1 MVLGADK
8 KSWEE
13 RLFFA
18 SYLLWLISAVFRY
31 TMFRYF
37 DWFDYVY
44 AGMQIV
50 AYLLIAVL
58 FFMEKRYTV
67 KDVAGIAVL
76 FICLILAMHSR
87 NIYIIP
93 TAIYIYFGADFDF
106 QEILKVTLIVQ
117 VIIMAVVIL
126 CSQTGVIEDVIWTAT
141 GRERHALGYDYCA
154 YPAHLLLFMSLMWFC
169 IRKKVTAVE
178 VMIALALNYLMYD
191 LTDSRADFLLA
202 VVGILGIIVWQ
213 IDFKAKWI
221 QAIRAFIVELGFV
234 IAAIISIVAQALF
247 TWENENFVVA
257 NEALSDRLWL
267 GHQALQEYGLTLFG
281 QQVTWIGKGR
291 ELADS
296 TNIYNYV
303 DNAYLQMGITFG
315 VFFLILL
322 AIGFYLAGKYL
333 IAQKEYK
340 LSWALVI
347 AVVYGMLNAHLCMPA
362 FNVFILLLGCCF
374 KKENEEDRQSIV
386 QVLRQKS
393 VSSKEE
399 NEG

>member
-58 FFMEKRYTV
+58 FFMEKRYTL
-67 KDVAGIAVL
+67 KDVIGIVVL
-76 FICLILAMHSR
+76 LICLILALHSR

-93 TAIYIYFGADFDF
+93 TAVYIYFGADFDF
-106 QEILKVTLIVQ
+106 QKILKVTLAVQ
-117 VIIMAVVIL
+117 VILMAVVIS
-126 CSQTGVIEDVIWTAT
+126 CSQVGVIEDVIWTSA

-154 YPAHLLLFMSLMWFC
+154 YPAHLLLFISLMWFC

-202 VVGILGIIVWQ
+202 IIGILGIIVWQ

-221 QAIRAFIVELGFV
+221 QVIRAFIVEFGFV
-234 IAAIISIVAQALF
+234 IAAVGSIAVQALF
-247 TWENENFVVA
+247 TWEDENLVA
-257 NEALSDRLWL
+257 VNEALSSRLWL
-267 GHQALQEYGLTLFG
+267 GYQALQEYGLTLFG
-281 QQVTWIGKGR
+281 QQVTWVGQGR
-291 ELADS
+291 QMADPTS
-296 TNIYNYV
+296 TYNYV
-303 DNAYLQMGITFG
+303 DNAYLQIGITFG
-315 VFFLILL
+315 ILFLILL
-322 AIGFYLAGKYL
+322 AVGFYLTGRYL
-333 IAQKEYK
+333 IAHKEYK
-340 LSWALVI
+340 LSWAMVMAI
-347 AVVYGMLNAHLCMPA
+347 VYGVLNAHLCMPA

-374 KKENEEDRQSIV
+374 KKVSQQDQISII
-386 QVLRQKS
+386 QLFQNKYS
-393 VSSKEE
+393 GKK
-399 NEG
+399 NN